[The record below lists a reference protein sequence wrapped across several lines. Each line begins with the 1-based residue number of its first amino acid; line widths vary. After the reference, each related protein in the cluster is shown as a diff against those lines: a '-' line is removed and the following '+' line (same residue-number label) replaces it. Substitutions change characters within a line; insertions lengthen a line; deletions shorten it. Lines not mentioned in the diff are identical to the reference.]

1 MISAERVEAA
11 IHFLVDTDSDVA
23 YAEGEVMRLE
33 RKIERIKDNLYL
45 SEDGTVPERKAK
57 ANRHPEVAV
66 LEDEYV
72 DALVKF
78 KALKAKRD
86 TARVEI
92 EVWRSF
98 ESSRRAGV

>member
-11 IHFLVDTDSDVA
+11 LNYLAETDFDVA
-23 YAEGEVMRLE
+23 AAEGEVARLDK
-33 RKIERIKDNLYL
+33 KIERVKDNLYL
-45 SEDGTVPERKAK
+45 GETGSIADRKAK
-57 ANRHPEVAV
+57 ANVHKDLVL
-66 LEDEYV
+66 LEDNYV

-78 KALKAKRD
+78 KTLKAKRD

>member
-1 MISAERVEAA
+1 
-11 IHFLVDTDSDVA
+11 
-23 YAEGEVMRLE
+23 
-33 RKIERIKDNLYL
+33 
-45 SEDGTVPERKAK
+45 
-57 ANRHPEVAV
+57 VAV

-78 KALKAKRD
+78 KTLKAKRD